1 MAAVVYPPIEA
12 LLEAHQRLIERY
24 GGAAGVRNPGGVEA
38 ALARAQQI
46 EAYAEGEI
54 TVFVLAAAIGFGFA
68 RIHHPFVDGNKRVAF
83 YACFATLWMNGWR
96 LDVGDGGACG
106 ARAGRGGR
114 FRPLAAGQQPAPG
127 SLAFRLSTAPPR
139 CATLH

>member
-54 TVFVLAAAIGFGFA
+54 TVFVLAAAIVFGFA

-96 LDVGDGGACG
+96 LDVAESEAAEMVERVAQGQVAEDAF
-106 ARAGRGGR
+106 ARW
-114 FRPLAAGQQPAPG
+114 LQDN
-127 SLAFRLSTAPPR
+127 SLRRES
-139 CATLH
+139 